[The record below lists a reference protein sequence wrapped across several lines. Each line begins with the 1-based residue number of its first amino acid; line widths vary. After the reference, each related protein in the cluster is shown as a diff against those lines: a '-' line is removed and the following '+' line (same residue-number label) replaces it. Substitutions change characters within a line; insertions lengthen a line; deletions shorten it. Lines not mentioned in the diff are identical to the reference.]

1 MLGFSFCVPENLF
14 PVWAEALGAVQITLG
29 ICMCLLTV
37 IRFVKESLQMY
48 KVTKQIRFNRYMK
61 LLVGE
66 GTTYFIV
73 YVSLFFDLSIAP
85 LG

>member
-1 MLGFSFCVPENLF
+1 
-14 PVWAEALGAVQITLG
+14 
-29 ICMCLLTV
+29 
-37 IRFVKESLQMY
+37 MY
-48 KVTKQIRFNRYMK
+48 KVTKQIRLNRYMK
-61 LLVGE
+61 LLAGE